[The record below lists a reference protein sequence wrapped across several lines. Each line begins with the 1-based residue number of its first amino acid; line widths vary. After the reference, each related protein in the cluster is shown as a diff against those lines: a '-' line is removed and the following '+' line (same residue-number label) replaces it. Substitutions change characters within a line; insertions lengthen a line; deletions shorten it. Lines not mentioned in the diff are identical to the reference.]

1 MLWGLIIAIFL
12 SVTSINAQSEPLLTL
27 PAGVTFKNA
36 TPQQLADAV
45 SIAVKSE
52 PAQVGLIFEKAIQ
65 GAMQRGFPESDEVR
79 NAVSA
84 MTCAMVAV
92 VPPESL
98 KENLTPALNAF
109 PAFSKTI
116 IKSVLATNPALTASA
131 LGVEPEM
138 NLGNI
143 RVLKVDGGSAEI
155 LDSLGAA
162 SNLKAGDF
170 LRQGSKIVTGPK
182 ASVSLVFEN
191 GCIVQVNPQTEFFID
206 QFTQEPF
213 DGKKFNYQKLDK
225 EPACSHT
232 TLSVSE
238 GSIFVDVA
246 KLNKNSSYQVSTP
259 LGVAGIRGTS
269 FYVASKFND
278 KSAPVAVGVAEGKV
292 QFTTFGGESRPI
304 SQGEAIGVSRT
315 SGGIGLTSN
324 PAGFSAMLVKT
335 AQAVIA
341 VKQSTMVSPF
351 IGAPPAVP
359 APPTPLSK
367 LSTSQQGALKEA
379 AQKNTQ
385 TLVETAQKLIQ
396 EQPSVAPE
404 ISSAAASLMPSA
416 AVEIA
421 VNVVKIAPFQVGLIA
436 GGVSEV
442 VPSQAPAIASALASV
457 AAPQTLAVAYSVS
470 RFVPLR
476 ASEIAVALTLI
487 APAQSALIIATI
499 GMNVPSQSI
508 QVSQA
513 VYRMVP
519 PQGDVSNSGI
529 NQNKNNTDS
538 EKLSKDDRS
547 NKNPSTMASPTAT
560 PKKAPVSPSY

>member
-1 MLWGLIIAIFL
+1 MLWGLIITIFL

-27 PAGVTFKNA
+27 PAGLTFKNA

-45 SIAVKSE
+45 TIAVKSE
-52 PAQVGLIFEKAIQ
+52 SAQVGVIFENAVQ
-65 GAMQRGFPESDEVR
+65 GALQRGFPESDEVR

-84 MTCAMVAV
+84 MTCAMVAA

-98 KENLTPALNAF
+98 KENLAPALNAF

-116 IKSVLATNPALTASA
+116 INSVLATNPALTASA

-143 RVLKVDGGSAEI
+143 RVLNVDGGSAEI

-182 ASVSLVFEN
+182 ARVSLVFEN
-191 GCIVQVNPQTEFFID
+191 GCVVQVNPQTEFFID

-213 DGKKFNYQKLDK
+213 DSKKVNYKKLEK
-225 EPACSHT
+225 EPSSSQT
-232 TLSVSE
+232 KFSVSE
-238 GSIFVDVA
+238 GTIFVDVA
-246 KLNKNSSYQVSTP
+246 KLNKNSSYQVATP

-269 FYVASKFND
+269 FYVASKSSD
-278 KSAPVAVGVAEGKV
+278 KSAPVAVGVAEGLV
-292 QFTTFGGESRPI
+292 QFTTFGGDSQPI
-304 SQGEAIGVSRT
+304 SRGEAVGVSRT
-315 SGGIGLTSN
+315 SGGVGLTPN
-324 PAGFSAMLVKT
+324 PAGTSAMLAQT
-335 AQAVIA
+335 AQAV
-341 VKQSTMVSPF
+341 VSVRQSTASSPF
-351 IGAPPAVP
+351 VGAPPAAP
-359 APPTPLSK
+359 APPSPVSK
-367 LSTSQQGALKEA
+367 LSPAQREELQEA
-379 AQKNTQ
+379 AKKSTQ
-385 TLVETAQKLIQ
+385 SLVETAQKLAQ
-396 EQPSVAPE
+396 EQPPSAPE
-404 ISSAAASLMPSA
+404 ISAAAANLMPFA

-421 VNVVKIAPFQVGLIA
+421 VAVSKMSSLQIALIA
-436 GGVSEV
+436 GRVSEA
-442 VPSQAPAIASALASV
+442 VPSQAPAIAAALASV
-457 AAPQTLAVAYSVS
+457 NPSQTIAVAYSVS
-470 RFVPLR
+470 RVVPSR
-476 ASEIAVALTLI
+476 ATEIAVSMTQV
-487 APAQSALIIATI
+487 APAQAASIVAII
-499 GMNVPSQSI
+499 GMNAPSQSI

-513 VYRMVP
+513 VNRIVP
-519 PQGDVSNSGI
+519 AQGDADNSGI